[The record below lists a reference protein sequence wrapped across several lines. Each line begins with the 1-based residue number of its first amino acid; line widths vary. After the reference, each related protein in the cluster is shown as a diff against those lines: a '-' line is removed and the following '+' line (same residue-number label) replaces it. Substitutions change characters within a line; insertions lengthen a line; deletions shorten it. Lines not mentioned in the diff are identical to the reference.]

1 MEKNNAIVLI
11 VVVGVLALL
20 VGCVGGA
27 LAGGVASYF
36 IAERAETSQIEQPTP
51 GIRREFRVP
60 IVPRTPAVPELR
72 MDSVYALVTAVT
84 TDSPADRAGIEVGDM
99 ITQFDGQELPEGG
112 PAALI
117 KDYAPGDRITL
128 TVVRGTDELDIAVT
142 LGENPNSPGKAWL
155 GITYQAIPGN
165 MQRFGW
171 PDQE

>member
-1 MEKNNAIVLI
+1 MEKKNAIVLV

-36 IAERAETSQIEQPTP
+36 IASRTDTSQIEQPVPRIT
-51 GIRREFRVP
+51 REYQVP
-60 IVPRTPAVPELR
+60 VVPRTPVVPEFR
-72 MDSVYALVTAVT
+72 METVYALVTAVT
-84 TDSPADRAGIEVGDM
+84 PDSPADRAGIQIGDM
-99 ITQFDGQELPEGG
+99 ITQFDGQELPEAG

-117 KDYAPGDRITL
+117 TDYAPGDRITV
-128 TVVRGTDELDIAVT
+128 TVLRGAGELDLAVT
-142 LGENPNSPGKAWL
+142 LGENPDAPGRAWL